1 MLSLGPPEM
10 TPRSRCKRAAGPRR
24 VRWSSGSWPV
34 ARSVTPPHASACMAA
49 GPNGWPRGWRAMA
62 AMSRCWII
70 RCCAGLP
77 CGRKNQ
83 ALGDKT
89 MFLRFLFLLL
99 LALNLGA
106 AAWLVFGRA
115 PPRALPPATDPGV
128 TELRLLSETR
138 HVAPASAA
146 SASASAPAAVA
157 ERCTTLG
164 PFTTTV
170 DMRAA
175 MQKLSPHVA
184 RIQYHEE
191 QVSHSH
197 GYWVYLPATAG
208 REAALDEARA
218 LAAKGINDYYVV
230 TAGDAQNTVSLG
242 LFDDE
247 SNAKNRLA
255 ALQKLGF
262 AAKVKQRIDTEP
274 AYWIDYAVP
283 ANATFSWQ
291 AWLPGR
297 NDLQSKSID
306 CF

>member
-1 MLSLGPPEM
+1 MF
-10 TPRSRCKRAAGPRR
+10 
-24 VRWSSGSWPV
+24 VR
-34 ARSVTPPHASACMAA
+34 
-49 GPNGWPRGWRAMA
+49 
-62 AMSRCWII
+62 
-70 RCCAGLP
+70 L
-77 CGRKNQ
+77 
-83 ALGDKT
+83 
-89 MFLRFLFLLL
+89 LFLLL
-99 LALNLGA
+99 VALNLGA
-106 AAWLVFGRA
+106 GAWLLFGRTPA
-115 PPRALPPATDPGV
+115 RAFPPATDPGV
-128 TELRLLSETR
+128 AELRLLSEAP
-138 HVAPASAA
+138 HAAPASAA
-146 SASASAPAAVA
+146 SAPAQATA
-157 ERCTTLG
+157 ETCTTLG

-197 GYWVYLPATAG
+197 GFWVYLPATAT

-247 SNAKNRLA
+247 ANAKNRLA

-262 AAKVKQRIDTEP
+262 PAKVKQRVDSEP

-283 ANATFSWQ
+283 ASGAFSWQ

-297 NDLQSKSID
+297 NDLQSKPID